1 MNIIVTGCKGQ
12 LGTAL
17 KSLSKNYEDH
27 NWRFLSRTDLDIT
40 DIDRIDEF
48 FSKNDLSGS
57 VVINCSAYT
66 DVEKAEVEPEKAFL
80 VNMDGAKN
88 LAAASSSFG
97 FRLIHISTDF
107 VFSGDKG
114 SPYKEDD
121 VPDPV
126 SVYGKSKYAGELE
139 VLNCGKNCLI
149 VRTSWLYSATHNTFV
164 KKIYSRLIDGK
175 PFSVVLDE
183 TGSPT
188 YAADLAE
195 MLVSIIERIKNVN
208 DFPTG
213 IYHFCNKGEVTRYYF
228 AKKIAEIMRNS
239 TSIQP
244 VLSDELNMKARR
256 PHNSALDCE
265 RSVRQFGLKVRSWED
280 ALKEAVNEIRSE

>member
-1 MNIIVTGCKGQ
+1 MKIFITGCNGQ

-17 KSLSKNYEDH
+17 RSLSKKHDSYK
-27 NWRFLSRTDLDIT
+27 WKFLSRGDLDIT
-40 DIDRIDEF
+40 DNDKLDAF
-48 FSKNDLSGS
+48 FHKNDMTGS

-66 DVEKAEVEPEKAFL
+66 DVEKAEDEPEKAFL
-80 VNMDGAKN
+80 VNRDGAKN
-88 LAAASSSFG
+88 LAEASSSFG

-139 VLNCGKNCLI
+139 VLKCKRNCLI

-164 KKIYSRLIDGK
+164 KKIYSRLIAGK

-183 TGSPT
+183 IGSPT

-195 MLVSIIERIKNVN
+195 ILINMIGQVQNAD
-208 DFPTG
+208 DFPTR
-213 IYHFCNKGEVTRYYF
+213 IFHFCNKGEVTRYYF
-228 AKKIAEIMRNS
+228 AKKIAEFIRNS

-244 VLSDELNMKARR
+244 ILSDELNMKAQR

-265 RSVRQFGLKVRSWED
+265 ISVKEFGLKIRRWED

>member
-1 MNIIVTGCKGQ
+1 MKIIVTGCKGQ

-17 KSLSKNYEDH
+17 RSLSKKYESYD
-27 NWRFLSRTDLDIT
+27 WLFLSRDDLDIT
-40 DIDRIDEF
+40 DNDSIEAF
-48 FSKNDLSGS
+48 FSENDVFGS
-57 VVINCSAYT
+57 VLINCSAYT
-66 DVEKAEVEPEKAFL
+66 DVEKAEDEPEKAFL
-80 VNMDGAKN
+80 VNRDGAKN
-88 LAAASSSFG
+88 LARASSSFG

-126 SVYGKSKYAGELE
+126 SVYGKTKYAGELE
-139 VLNCGKNCLI
+139 VLNHKKNCLI

-164 KKIYSRLIDGK
+164 KKIYSKLISGK

-183 TGSPT
+183 IGSPT
-188 YAADLAE
+188 YAPDLAE
-195 MLVSIIERIKNVN
+195 ILVAITELIKNVN
-208 DFPTG
+208 DFQTC

-228 AKKIAEIMRNS
+228 AKKIAEFIRNI
-239 TSIQP
+239 TSIHP
-244 VLSDELNMKARR
+244 VLSDELNMKAKR
-256 PHNSALDCE
+256 PHNSTLDCE
-265 RSVRQFGLKVRSWED
+265 RTVKKFGLKIRSWED

>member
-1 MNIIVTGCKGQ
+1 MKIIVTGCKGQ

-17 KSLSKNYEDH
+17 RSLSKKHDSYD
-27 NWRFLSRTDLDIT
+27 WMFLSRNDLDIT
-40 DIDRIDEF
+40 DNDRIEAF
-48 FSKNDLSGS
+48 FSENDMSGS
-57 VVINCSAYT
+57 VLINCSAYT
-66 DVEKAEVEPEKAFL
+66 DVEKAEDETEKAFL
-80 VNMDGAKN
+80 INRDGAKN
-88 LAAASSSFG
+88 LARASSSFG

-139 VLNCGKNCLI
+139 VLKCKKNCLI
-149 VRTSWLYSATHNTFV
+149 IRTSWLYSATHNTFV

-188 YAADLAE
+188 YAADLAK

-208 DFPTG
+208 VFPTG

-228 AKKIAEIMRNS
+228 AKKIAEIIRNS

-256 PHNSALDCE
+256 PHNSALDCV
-265 RSVRQFGLKVRSWED
+265 RSVKQFGLKIRPWEE